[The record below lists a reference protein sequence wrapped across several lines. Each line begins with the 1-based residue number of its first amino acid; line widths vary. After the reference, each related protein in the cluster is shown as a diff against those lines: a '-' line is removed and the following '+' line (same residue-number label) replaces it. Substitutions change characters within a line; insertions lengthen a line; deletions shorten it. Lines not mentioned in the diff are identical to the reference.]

1 MDHHKQFH
9 KYNCYGTVTA
19 GEKIAGDAMELVTIF
34 LHAMFKAFN
43 ICTRYQGIVNHEDKE
58 LHSELGK
65 FTNWMFRNWNLYHK
79 RYLQVCV
86 GKDSKNWM
94 NIRTLCNIIIVLAQ
108 FCSTGMIFN
117 KVGVC
122 KQSCWSIYI
131 CLGGQP

>member
-58 LHSELGK
+58 LHSELWENSRTECSGNGICITKDIYKYVWGK
-65 FTNWMFRNWNLYHK
+65 
-79 RYLQVCV
+79 
-86 GKDSKNWM
+86 
-94 NIRTLCNIIIVLAQ
+94 IPRTELTSEHCAI
-108 FCSTGMIFN
+108 
-117 KVGVC
+117 
-122 KQSCWSIYI
+122 
-131 CLGGQP
+131 